1 MKKKFIMGLVAVLV
15 LAVAVPAAYAAI
27 TDKQKQEIDGI
38 YKQMFELRKQVV
50 DKYVEAGELT
60 KEQGDTMKKNMNEAY
75 KNRQENGTGIAPGGC
90 GGPGMQEMHNSM
102 MGGGGMMGGGMMGG
116 FGGGM
121 MGYGL

>member
-27 TDKQKQEIDGI
+27 SDKQKQEIEGI
-38 YKQMFELRKQVV
+38 YKQMFDLRKQVI

-60 KEQGDTMKKNMNEAY
+60 KEQGDAMKKNMDEAAKY
-75 KNRQENGTGIAPGGC
+75 RQEKGTGIGSGGC
-90 GGPGMQEMHNSM
+90 GGPGM
-102 MGGGGMMGGGMMGG
+102 MGPGGMMGG

-121 MGYGL
+121 TGYSL